1 LWVKRDPVTGEVR
14 KRKYGPWM
22 LQAFRALAKLKGLRG
37 TALDLFG
44 YSAERRMERR
54 LVTEYEALIS
64 EVLTRLAPH
73 NHALAL
79 DLARVPEHI
88 RGFGHVKERHVKQ
101 AKEHE
106 ARVLAAFREA
116 RPTATVTPIPVA
128 A

>member
-1 LWVKRDPVTGEVR
+1 TVEVR
-14 KRKYGPWM
+14 KRNYGPWM

-116 RPTATVTPIPVA
+116 RPTATV
-128 A
+128 